1 MNTNHRK
8 LQYVWKIN
16 RKINQK
22 IDETVKRNMEN
33 MGGWTVTLPLMD

>member
-8 LQYVWKIN
+8 LQYVWKEN

-33 MGGWTVTLPLMD
+33 KVGWTVTLPLMD